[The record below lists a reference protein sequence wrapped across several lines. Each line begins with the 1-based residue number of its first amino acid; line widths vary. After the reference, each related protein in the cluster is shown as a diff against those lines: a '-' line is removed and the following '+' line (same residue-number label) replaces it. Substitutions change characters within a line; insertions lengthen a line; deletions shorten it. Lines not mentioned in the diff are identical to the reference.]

1 MRLLVVDDEQTLL
14 HQLTR
19 AFERERYLVVTA
31 LDGEEALDKLAE
43 GPVNLIVLD
52 IMLPKLD
59 GLSLLRA
66 IRQSGVTTPVL
77 MLTAKGDPQD
87 KVTGLDLGADDY
99 LAKPVPLAEL
109 MARVRALLRRGGAIG
124 KRCHHR
130 HQKQRA
136 WHPRSGAGKNF
147 DQFYRVDKSRSLRHG
162 DSGRRLATVKR
173 IVELH
178 RGTVRLSSDA
188 QGWNGFGR
196 PAAMIRLPR
205 K

>member
-1 MRLLVVDDEQTLL
+1 MVDDEQTLL

-99 LAKPVPLAEL
+99 LAKPFPIAEL

-130 HQKQRA
+130 HRKQRA
-136 WHPRSGAGKNF
+136 WHPRSGAGENF

-162 DSGRRLATVKR
+162 DSGRGLATVKR